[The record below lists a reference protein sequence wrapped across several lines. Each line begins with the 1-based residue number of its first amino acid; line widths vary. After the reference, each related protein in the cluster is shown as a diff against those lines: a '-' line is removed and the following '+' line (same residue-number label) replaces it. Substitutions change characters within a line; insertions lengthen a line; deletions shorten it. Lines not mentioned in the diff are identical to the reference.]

1 MVAAIH
7 RREAFV
13 STFVALSVSALAYGA
28 ALALAAL
35 GFLVLHKASGVVN
48 FAHGD
53 LITLGGYLAL
63 WFIADLHAAPL
74 LGYLGAVAVMFGV
87 GVLLERVAFAPLRR
101 RPHLTVL
108 IATLAAAL
116 VLRAAISLW
125 QGSTPRRLPSPV
137 GDDAVTVF
145 GASIAVQRIV
155 VIAVAAVCVTGI
167 VLLFTR
173 TGFGRQLRAVSTDRM
188 AAELYGVNTARVS
201 VLAWGLSAALA
212 ALAGILVAPL
222 SALDINFGF
231 TMMLAAFAAA
241 VLGGFGSLWGATAGA
256 LLVGVLQYLV
266 GGYVLQDF
274 AAILPYAAMLLILAV
289 RPRGLFGKAV
299 TRL

>member
-1 MVAAIH
+1 M
-7 RREAFV
+7 
-13 STFVALSVSALAYGA
+13 STFIALSASALAYGA

-35 GFLVLHKASGVVN
+35 GFLVLYKATGVVN

-53 LITLGGYLAL
+53 LITLGGYIAL
-63 WFIADLHAAPL
+63 WFITDLHNAPL
-74 LGYLGAVAVMFGV
+74 VGYLGAVALMFGI
-87 GVLLERVAFAPLRR
+87 GVVLERIAFAPLRR

-125 QGSTPRRLPSPV
+125 QGSTPQRLPSPA
-137 GDDAVTVF
+137 GNAVIDVL
-145 GASIAVQRIV
+145 GAQVAVQRIV
-155 VIAVAAVCVTGI
+155 IVVVAAVCITGTA
-167 VLLFTR
+167 LLFQR
-173 TGFGRQLRAVSTDRM
+173 TSFGRQLRALAADPM
-188 AAELYGVNTARVS
+188 AAELYGVRTTRIGAI
-201 VLAWGLSAALA
+201 AWGMSAALA
-212 ALAGILVAPL
+212 ALAAILVAPL

-256 LLVGVLQYLV
+256 LLVGVLQYLI
-266 GGYVLQDF
+266 GGYFLPDVAVVLPF
-274 AAILPYAAMLLILAV
+274 IAMLAILAL
-289 RPRGLFGKAV
+289 RPQGLFGRAV

>member
-1 MVAAIH
+1 M
-7 RREAFV
+7 

-35 GFLVLHKASGVVN
+35 GFLVLYKATGVVN

-63 WFIADLHAAPL
+63 WFITALHLAPVA
-74 LGYLGAVAVMFGV
+74 GYLVALAVMFGA

-125 QGSTPRRLPSPV
+125 QGSTPRKLPSPV
-137 GDDAVTVF
+137 GDEVVTIL
-145 GASIAVQRIV
+145 GAPIAVQRL
-155 VIAVAAVCVTGI
+155 VIIGVAAVCLTGI

-173 TGFGRQLRAVSTDRM
+173 TGFGRQLRAVSSDRM
-188 AAELYGVNTARVS
+188 AAELHGVNTTRVS
-201 VLAWGLSAALA
+201 VVAWGLSAALA
-212 ALAGILVAPL
+212 ALAGILIAPL
-222 SALDINFGF
+222 SALDVNFGF

-241 VLGGFGSLWGATAGA
+241 VLGGFGSLWGATLGA
-256 LLVGVLQYLV
+256 VLVGVLQHLV

-274 AAILPYAAMLLILAV
+274 AVVLPFLAMLLLLAV
-289 RPRGLFGKAV
+289 RPQGLFGKAV
-299 TRL
+299 SRL